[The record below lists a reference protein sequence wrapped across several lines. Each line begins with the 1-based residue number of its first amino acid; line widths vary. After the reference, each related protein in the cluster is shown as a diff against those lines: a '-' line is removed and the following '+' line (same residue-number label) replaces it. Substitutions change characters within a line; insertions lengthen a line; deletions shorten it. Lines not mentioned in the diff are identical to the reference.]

1 MKIQTI
7 ETQVT
12 HTHVL
17 FLSLLPLRGKTTG
30 EQTAFDWMQLPPRQ
44 PSTPELPPHPFLKN
58 SGVPLQ
64 SGHTCHRANTRA
76 VSEDSGRVF
85 ECQPALLWAAARW
98 SPGGASKRL
107 MMRGYVEP
115 GAPRGAFSHVVAK
128 PFNMCRPFNTF
139 SPLSCILTTWN
150 EEFRV
155 SDSQLS
161 LKKNSRSVALRLTD
175 MFIETDEK

>member
-30 EQTAFDWMQLPPRQ
+30 EQTAFDWMQLPPDSRQ
-44 PSTPELPPHPFLKN
+44 HLSSTPPASPPHPFLKN
-58 SGVPLQ
+58 SGVLLQ

-85 ECQPALLWAAARW
+85 ECQTALLWAAARW

-107 MMRGYVEP
+107 MMRGYVEL
-115 GAPRGAFSHVVAK
+115 GAPGGAFLHVVAK
-128 PFNMCRPFNTF
+128 PFNMRRPFNTF
-139 SPLSCILTTWN
+139 SPLSWILPHGMRNSECQTRS
-150 EEFRV
+150 FP
-155 SDSQLS
+155 
-161 LKKNSRSVALRLTD
+161 KKIPGALHCG
-175 MFIETDEK
+175 